1 MLAAVNRLMDR
12 LKLPINAQKTRC
24 LRCPEEPLEFL
35 GYRIGWNYR
44 PRNGSR
50 HIGTRPSKASVQS
63 ICHRVSEQTDCRREW
78 LDAEEVVGSLNRM
91 TLGWA
96 NYFNLGQ
103 VNPAYRA
110 VDQHAARR
118 LRQWYCRKHKV
129 RMGRHVRLS
138 NKWLWEQCG
147 LTCLARMTRNLP
159 WAKA

>member
-1 MLAAVNRLMDR
+1 
-12 LKLPINAQKTRC
+12 
-24 LRCPEEPLEFL
+24 
-35 GYRIGWNYR
+35 
-44 PRNGSR
+44 
-50 HIGTRPSKASVQS
+50 
-63 ICHRVSEQTDCRREW
+63 
-78 LDAEEVVGSLNRM
+78 M